1 MEHLS
6 LSLPDL
12 QQLGHD
18 ALVLPTIERAGHVM
32 PLALDLDY
40 LGDCPALGA
49 VLIHV
54 ADQVLL
60 LALQVFQAAD

>member
-12 QQLGHD
+12 QQLGYD
-18 ALVLPTIERAGHVM
+18 ALVLPTVESSSHVM
-32 PLALDLDY
+32 PLALDLDD

-49 VLIHV
+49 VFIHV
-54 ADQVLL
+54 AD
-60 LALQVFQAAD
+60 